1 MNKERVVFYL
11 RENIKVQKQILYY
24 KRRRTLARIRRWPAA
39 GFSKMHG
46 FATIFFLLW
55 LVPSV
60 LIVYGYQDYDP
71 YNTVRKEEQIY
82 HGRRVRPVADGV
94 LENGGDRAE
103 KALGELRERIEDA
116 EVIEPHGRNRR
127 ESLLGLDV
135 PYKAPPP
142 AGEQQQ
148 NRDGGSIGGARF
160 RENSMAKEQ
169 RGKQPKLFCN

>member
-1 MNKERVVFYL
+1 
-11 RENIKVQKQILYY
+11 
-24 KRRRTLARIRRWPAA
+24 
-39 GFSKMHG
+39 MHG

-116 EVIEPHGRNRR
+116 EVIEPHGRHRR

-142 AGEQQQ
+142 RGNNNKTEMAARLVSRAKLEEMEA
-148 NRDGGSIGGARF
+148 RDSVKIRWQKNNE
-160 RENSMAKEQ
+160 ENSQ
-169 RGKQPKLFCN
+169 NCNSTI